1 VKRALAA
8 VPVLVLLLASCGG
21 GDGDNGED
29 DPAGLSTDEQT
40 AADNLAAQIV
50 RSGSISGQDSAE
62 GAVTEQ
68 ESTCIAEGAVKE
80 VGLGSLQD
88 YGIVT
93 DDLLVNKDIQG
104 IEMSADDG
112 DALAGVFLD
121 CIDAEALF
129 EKQFLTALGAE
140 GPDAE
145 QCVEDAVDSAS
156 VREVLSASF
165 QGRDTP
171 AYERLSKKVRA
182 CGSPKGA
189 DE

>member
-21 GDGDNGED
+21 GDED
-29 DPAGLSTDEQT
+29 DGGDDKAGLSADEQT

-50 RSGSISGQDSAE
+50 RSGSISGQGSAE

-68 ESTCIAEGAVKE
+68 ESTCIAEGAVSE
-80 VGLGSLQD
+80 VGLKSLQD

-93 DDLLVNKDIQG
+93 EELLVNKDIQG

-129 EKQFLTALGAE
+129 EKQFLTALGTDSP
-140 GPDAE
+140 GAE
-145 QCVEDAVDSAS
+145 QCVEDAVDAES

-171 AYERLSKKVRA
+171 AYERLSKMVRS
-182 CGSPKGA
+182 CGSQKGT